1 MAVILPSA
9 APAPPRLIFPEEPHV
24 PIRNQADI
32 AAIEAI
38 PLSERALP
46 ESSYAAL
53 VDASNGAPTPRRFPS
68 SCRPTG

>member
-9 APAPPRLIFPEEPHV
+9 ASAPPRSTFPEELHL
-24 PIRNQADI
+24 PIRNQSDI

-38 PLSERALP
+38 PLSEWALP

-53 VDASNGAPTPRRFPS
+53 VDASKRSPDGVRT
-68 SCRPTG
+68 TGTTSR